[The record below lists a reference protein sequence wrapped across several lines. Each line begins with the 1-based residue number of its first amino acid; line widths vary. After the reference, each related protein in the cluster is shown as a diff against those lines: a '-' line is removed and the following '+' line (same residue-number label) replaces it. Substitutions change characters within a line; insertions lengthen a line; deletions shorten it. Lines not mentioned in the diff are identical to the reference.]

1 MVSNMKYEILNDAG
15 EVVNTIV
22 ADQAFVDEHYPGK
35 YRDVQAVQ
43 EFWDAMDAASVR
55 SKRNKLLADCDWI
68 VIKSLELN
76 QNIPGSWDVYRQA
89 LRDIPQQ
96 AGFPH
101 NVTWPTQPGA

>member
-1 MVSNMKYEILNDAG
+1 MSNMKYEILNDAG

-22 ADQAFVDEHYPGK
+22 ADQSFVDEHYPGK
-35 YRDVQAVQ
+35 YREVQVAQ

-55 SKRNKLLADCDWI
+55 FKRNELLSDCDW
-68 VIKSLELN
+68 VVVKSLETSTPVP
-76 QNIPGSWDVYRQA
+76 QDWATYRQA